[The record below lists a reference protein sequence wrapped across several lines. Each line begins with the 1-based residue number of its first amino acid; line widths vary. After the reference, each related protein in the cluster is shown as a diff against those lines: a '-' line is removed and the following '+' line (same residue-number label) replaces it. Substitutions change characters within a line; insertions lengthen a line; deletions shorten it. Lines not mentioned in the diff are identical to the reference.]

1 MAIPDI
7 QEALDR
13 IEEGRPEEAL
23 PLLATLAE
31 RMPTYG
37 AVLTLMA
44 RVYEDT
50 GELDEARTA
59 WQHAHFLMPNSPTV
73 HEGLER
79 VTSDAGSEQDTTP
92 EGLILDPDLQAEL
105 DAELEALGQGADASF
120 TAPTEEMPMSLA
132 EASLALVEQALAET
146 DVEADEPEEGA
157 TEPPETTRESP
168 PDEDPYA
175 KEPFDIYE
183 EIDTLIAQH
192 GDALED
198 TTEEAAPADVPE
210 ARTTEAE
217 AESEEHAAR
226 EETVRQ
232 VLARAAEAAREEEPG
247 REEDAAEKEPSD
259 DLDRL
264 IQELETARIVPDPDL
279 DDVPEP
285 ELDDDIDDM
294 VSETLARIYASQ
306 EKYLEAARAYER
318 LAQMQPARAD
328 TFMERADEMRARAAQ
343 AEDEASPD
351 DDG

>member
-37 AVLTLMA
+37 AVRTLMA
-44 RVYEDT
+44 RAYEAT
-50 GELDEARTA
+50 GNLDEARTA
-59 WQHAHFLMPNSPTV
+59 WQHAHFLMPNSPAV

-79 VTSDAGSEQDTTP
+79 VMDNAGPEQDTTT
-92 EGLILDPDLQAEL
+92 ERLTLDPDLQAEL
-105 DAELEALGQGADASF
+105 DAELEALQQDADASF
-120 TAPTEEMPMSLA
+120 TAPPEEMPMSLA
-132 EASLALVEQALAET
+132 EASLALVEQALSET
-146 DVEADEPEEGA
+146 DVEVDEPEA
-157 TEPPETTRESP
+157 PPTEPLETTQEAP
-168 PDEDPYA
+168 PDDDPYA
-175 KEPFDIYE
+175 DEPFDIYD
-183 EIDTLIAQH
+183 EIDSLIAQH
-192 GDALED
+192 GDA
-198 TTEEAAPADVPE
+198 TEEAAPPD
-210 ARTTEAE
+210 AE
-217 AESEEHAAR
+217 VESEEQAAR
-226 EETVRQ
+226 EEAVRQ
-232 VLARAAEAAREEEPG
+232 ALARAAEAAREEKPT
-247 REEDAAEKEPSD
+247 REEEAAEEEPSD

-318 LAQMQPARAD
+318 LARMQPARAD
-328 TFMERADEMRARAAQ
+328 TFLERAEEMRAQAAE
-343 AEDEASPD
+343 AEDDAAPD
-351 DDG
+351 DED